1 MKVILGVTGCIAAY
15 KSALVLRLL
24 QEQGH
29 DVVPVMTLSAEEF
42 ITPLTLEKLS
52 GHPVITDLF
61 EDPSPEILHISVAR
75 ESDLLLVAPATANT
89 LAKFAAGIADD
100 FLSTLYLST
109 TTPVIIAPAMNVE
122 MWRHPA
128 TVSSVKTLRE
138 RGVLFVD
145 PESGYQACGEQ
156 GEGRLADPARVVS
169 VVQSVFEKTHS
180 LDGKSVLITAGPTI
194 EDVDPVRFLSNRSS
208 GKMGYA
214 LAAEASSRGAS
225 VHLISGPSALEP
237 PPGVKVTRVRSAE
250 EMAGQS
256 YASFPSADVVIKAAA
271 VADYTPV
278 SVATEKTKK
287 TKARWVLELQPTE
300 DILHELGRRKE
311 NQLLVGFAAESENLI
326 ENAQAKLRQKNL
338 DLIVANDI
346 SQSESGFE
354 VDQNQV
360 VLIDRIGQ
368 VEELPLLLK
377 SQVAKRILDKVEEL
391 LSGPAAISDESNES

>member
-15 KSALVLRLL
+15 KSALILRLL

-52 GHPVITDLF
+52 GHPVITGLF

-75 ESDLLLVAPATANT
+75 ASDLLLVAPATANT

-109 TTPVIIAPAMNVE
+109 TTPVVIAPAMNVE
-122 MWRHPA
+122 MWRHSA
-128 TVSSVKTLRE
+128 TVSSVKTLRD

-156 GEGRLADPARVVS
+156 GEGRLADPARIVS
-169 VVQSVFEKTHS
+169 VVQSVFEQTHS
-180 LDGKSVLITAGPTI
+180 LAGKSVLITAGPTI
-194 EDVDPVRFLSNRSS
+194 EDVDPVRFISNRSS

-214 LAAEASSRGAS
+214 LAEEASNRGAS

-237 PPGVKVTRVRSAE
+237 PPGVMVTRVRSAE
-250 EMAGQS
+250 EMARQTYS
-256 YASFPSADVVIKAAA
+256 SFPSADIVIKAAA

-278 SVATEKTKK
+278 SVASEKTKK
-287 TKARWVLELQPTE
+287 TNSRWAIELQPTE
-300 DILHELGRRKE
+300 DILRELGRRKE
-311 NQLLVGFAAESENLI
+311 HQLLVGFAAESENLI
-326 ENAQAKLRQKNL
+326 ENAKDKLRRKHL

-346 SQSESGFE
+346 SQEGGGFE
-354 VDQNQV
+354 VDHNQV
-360 VLIDRIGQ
+360 VLIDRKGQ
-368 VEELPLLLK
+368 AEESPLLPK
-377 SQVAKRILDKVEEL
+377 SQVAKRVLDKIEEL
-391 LSGPAAISDESNES
+391 LSEAVAISDVSDES

>member
-15 KSALVLRLL
+15 KSALILRLL
-24 QEQGH
+24 QEQGY
-29 DVVPVMTLSAEEF
+29 DVIPVMTRSAEEF

-75 ESDLLLVAPATANT
+75 ASDLLLVAPATANL

-109 TTPVIIAPAMNVE
+109 TTPVVIAPAMNVE

-138 RGVLFVD
+138 RGVVFVD
-145 PESGYQACGEQ
+145 PESGYQACGER

-169 VVQSVFEKTHS
+169 MVGSVLQRTES
-180 LDGKSVLITAGPTI
+180 LAGKSVLVTAGPTI
-194 EDVDPVRFLSNRSS
+194 EDVDAVRFISNRSS

-214 LAAEASSRGAS
+214 LAAEASNRGAS
-225 VHLISGPSALEP
+225 VHLISGPSALEA
-237 PPGVKVTRVRSAE
+237 PPGVKVTRVRSAK
-250 EMAGQS
+250 EMAEQAYS
-256 YASFPSADVVIKAAA
+256 SFPAADIVVKAAA

-278 SVATEKTKK
+278 SVAAEKTKK
-287 TKARWVLELQPTE
+287 ESSRWMLELQRTE
-300 DILHELGRRKE
+300 DILLELGKRKGS
-311 NQLLVGFAAESENLI
+311 QLLVGFAAESENLV
-326 ENAQAKLRQKNL
+326 ENATEKLRRKNL

-346 SQSESGFE
+346 SQTGSGFE
-354 VDQNQV
+354 TDFNQV
-360 VLIDRIGQ
+360 VLIDRKGQ
-368 VEELPLLLK
+368 AEESPRLPK
-377 SQVAKRILDKVEEL
+377 NQIAKRILDKVEKL
-391 LSGPAAISDESNES
+391 LQQASMISEASNES